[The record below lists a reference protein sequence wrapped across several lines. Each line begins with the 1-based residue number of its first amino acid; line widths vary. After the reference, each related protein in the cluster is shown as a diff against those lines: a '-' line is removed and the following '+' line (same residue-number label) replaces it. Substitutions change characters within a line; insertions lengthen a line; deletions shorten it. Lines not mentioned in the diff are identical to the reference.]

1 MKVFP
6 DNLILFQK
14 PKHTEISSTQQ
25 GKIQNVQASNLK
37 KKKATRHK
45 EKEENEIH
53 NEINQIIENNLELTQ
68 ILELVDKDC
77 IYTLILLNLKVR
89 DTEDIL
95 KELKETYRNKNYN
108 VMCTHGGF
116 MSMYDKTNT
125 IL

>member
-1 MKVFP
+1 MFP

-14 PKHTEISSTQQ
+14 PKHTEISSTQK

-53 NEINQIIENNLELTQ
+53 NEINQIIENNPELTQ

-77 IYTLILLNLKVR
+77 IYTLILYNLKVR
-89 DTEDIL
+89 DTENIL
-95 KELKETYRNKNYN
+95 KELKKMYRNKNYN
-108 VMCTHGGF
+108 VMYTRDGL
-116 MSMYDKTNT
+116 MSMYDKTNM